1 MSHTTQTVGD
11 PPAPARRGSPRVAM
25 LCLHTSPLDQ
35 PGSGDAGGMNVYV
48 REVALALAAAGSVV
62 DIFTRGS
69 RTQHSV
75 AIGNAVVVHHIAAG
89 PDGPVSKEDLPGYLP
104 EITAGILSG
113 GFGPYDVV
121 HSHYWM
127 SGIVGLELAARWDV
141 PLVHTMHT
149 MAKVKRRLQHDAD
162 EPDSRVEAETVLA
175 ARATRLT
182 ANTAAEADELVAD
195 YGAARGHIDLV
206 APGVNLQ
213 VFRPEGPRI
222 WIGDAGHTPG
232 PAADPLRIAFA
243 GRIQK
248 LKGPQVLLRALGLLA
263 RKRPDIDVELAII
276 GSRSGSKELNL
287 SRLIAEEHLEHTAH
301 RLPPAPADQ
310 LAAWFRA
317 ADVVAVPSYSESFGL
332 VAMEAQ
338 ACGTPVLAHD
348 VGGLRH
354 SVADGSTGVLVADL
368 DARSWAEAIAHA
380 ATHRQGL
387 RRMGSA
393 AVVRS
398 RAFSWAHTATAA
410 LDSYARA
417 AADRARDRS

>member
-1 MSHTTQTVGD
+1 MPHASHSPDQH
-11 PPAPARRGSPRVAM
+11 PHRALPWRPRVAM

-62 DIFTRGS
+62 DVFTRG
-69 RTQHSV
+69 THAQGAV
-75 AIGNAVVVHHIAAG
+75 EVGPGVVVHHLPAG
-89 PDGPVSKEDLPGYLP
+89 PDGPVAKEELPPYLP
-104 EITAGILSG
+104 QITAGILSG
-113 GFGPYDVV
+113 KYGPYDLV

-127 SGIVGLELAARWDV
+127 SGLVGLELASAWGV

-149 MAKVKRRLQHDAD
+149 MAKVKRRLQQDAD

-175 ARATRLT
+175 RRATRLT

-195 YGAARGHIDLV
+195 YGAPRTHIDLV
-206 APGVNLQ
+206 APGVNLE
-213 VFRPEGPRI
+213 VFRPEGPRT

-248 LKGPQVLLRALGLLA
+248 LKGPHILLRALGLLG
-263 RKRPDIDVELAII
+263 RLRPDIDVELAII
-276 GSRSGSKELNL
+276 GSRSGSKELDL
-287 SRLIAEEHLEHTAH
+287 ARLIGEEHLEHTAH
-301 RLPPAPADQ
+301 RLPPAPADE

-338 ACGTPVLAHD
+338 ACGTPVMAHD

-368 DARSWAEAIAHA
+368 DAGSWADAIAHA
-380 ATHRQGL
+380 ATHREQL
-387 RRMGSA
+387 RKMGSA

-410 LDSYARA
+410 LDSYVRA
-417 AADRARDRS
+417 AADHARDHA